1 MEFLRRI
8 PKADLHVHLGGSV
21 RLSTLIELAK
31 KEHVQL
37 PAYTE
42 KGLRQKVFKDRYS
55 SLEEY
60 LKGFSYTEDVLK
72 SAENIERV
80 AYELAQD
87 ALAEGVR
94 YMEVRFAPQ
103 KRISK
108 KLSAQESIRAAVRG
122 LQRAQHEHNASE
134 GVKQKED
141 LPFYFGIIACAM
153 RNFSEQSSSYYA
165 DLLHV
170 LSHSDQTE
178 IIGAASLEL
187 AKLIVKLVK
196 EENLPIVGFDIAG
209 EEAGH
214 PASDHRT
221 AYQYVHKNFIYKT
234 VHAGEAYG
242 PESIFSAITDCYA
255 NRIGHGT
262 NLFRLDMIKDKTVKD
277 KKKYIQSLA
286 DYLASGRIGI
296 EVCLTSNLQTNP
308 SIKTV
313 KKHPIKEMIKHGISV
328 SVNTD
333 NRLISN
339 TTVTKEMKLLVENI
353 PLRPHELK
361 NIVIAGFKGG
371 FFPCSY
377 VEKRAFVRRAID
389 RYNTLAREYGIPLY

>member
-1 MEFLRRI
+1 
-8 PKADLHVHLGGSV
+8 
-21 RLSTLIELAK
+21 
-31 KEHVQL
+31 
-37 PAYTE
+37 
-42 KGLRQKVFKDRYS
+42 
-55 SLEEY
+55 
-60 LKGFSYTEDVLK
+60 LKGFSYTEEVLK

-94 YMEVRFAPQ
+94 YMEVRFSPQ

-108 KLSAQESIRAAVRG
+108 TLSAQESIRAAVRG
-122 LQRAQHEHNASE
+122 LQRAQREHNTSVA
-134 GVKQKED
+134 VVQKED

-153 RNFSEQSSSYYA
+153 RNFTEHSSPYYA
-165 DLLHV
+165 DLLRV
-170 LSHSDQTE
+170 LSHSDKTE

-187 AKLIVKLVK
+187 AKLVVKLVK
-196 EENLPIVGFDIAG
+196 EEKLPVVGFDIAG

-214 PASDHRT
+214 PASDHRA

-277 KKKYIQSLA
+277 KKEYIQSLS

-308 SIKTV
+308 SIKTI
-313 KKHPIKEMIKHGISV
+313 KNHPIKEMIKHGISV
-328 SVNTD
+328 SVSTD
-333 NRLISN
+333 NRLISH
-339 TTVTKEMKLLVENI
+339 TTLTKEIQLLVEHV

-377 VEKRAFVRRAID
+377 VEKRAFVRQVID
-389 RYNTLAREYGIPLY
+389 RYNALAREYGIPLF